1 MTISWTALTFLTA
14 VLLAVSLIALALG
27 HLLAEKHFSQSKFA
41 SHPFS
46 PPSVSLLKPV
56 EDSSRET
63 YTAFESFCRI
73 DYPGKLELL
82 VGTIDRDNPIIPIVE
97 RLRSTFP
104 DREIRWVLADLKG
117 ANRKTSIME
126 ALWREASGEYLFF
139 SDADVVAAPDYLNRL
154 VPLLRQPDVGCVTCL
169 PRGIRAQTL
178 GARII
183 ALHYDFSYL
192 PQWMLAMRTTGI
204 EWAIGHTMAIPRKVL
219 AQLDGFTRFLDH
231 LADDYELGNRTAAL
245 GLRILVPPYL
255 LDCLMPKESVR
266 EAFRRLQRW
275 KRTMRRARGT
285 GFLGIALTY
294 PVFWA
299 MLLVLLHP
307 LSWWSWAN
315 LGGTVILR
323 GLLAARLQS
332 WVRLPDWR
340 RSWWLLPWLDLFEGL
355 TFLGAYTGKTV
366 YWAGRRYRL
375 LRNGTLVG
383 LDKTAPHACA
393 KQR

>member
-1 MTISWTALTFLTA
+1 MTIAWTALTFLTA
-14 VLLAVSLIALALG
+14 VLLAMSLIALALG
-27 HLLAEKHFSQSKFA
+27 HLSAHQHFSQPGFTSP
-41 SHPFS
+41 PFS
-46 PPSVSLLKPV
+46 QPSVSLLKPA
-56 EDSSRET
+56 EGSSDET
-63 YTAFESFCRI
+63 YEAFASFCRI
-73 DYPGKLELL
+73 DYPGNLELL
-82 VGTIDRDNPIIPIVE
+82 VGTIDRDDPIIPVVE
-97 RLRSTFP
+97 RLRSAFP

-139 SDADVVAAPDYLNRL
+139 SDADVVADTDYLNRL

-169 PRGIRAQTL
+169 PRAIRAQTL

-204 EWAIGHTMAIPRKVL
+204 EWAIGHTMAVPRTVL
-219 AQLDGFTRFLDH
+219 VQLDGFTRFLDH
-231 LADDYELGNRTAAL
+231 LADDYELGHRTAAL

-255 LDCLMPKESVR
+255 IDCLMPKESVG

-299 MLLVLLHP
+299 LLLALLHP
-307 LSWWSWAN
+307 LSWWSWAA
-315 LGGTVILR
+315 LGGSAALR
-323 GLLAARLQS
+323 GLFATRLQS

-340 RSWWLLPWLDLFEGL
+340 RSWWLLPWLDLLEGL

-366 YWAGRRYRL
+366 FWAGRRYRL
-375 LRNGTLVG
+375 LRDGTLAI
-383 LDKTAPHACA
+383 LNEIASDASNP
-393 KQR
+393 R